1 MAAQVTVEQVGLLR
15 RFANEEAARTRRGRR
30 WLELLRSHQQ
40 ELLQRYTASP
50 ALQARTDQALG
61 QAAALVQSLDTGR
74 PRVVDDDAVA
84 TVEAVLTELDTRAST
99 DLRQATDTIRRDL
112 HTARG
117 KTIREAL
124 GPRDP

>member
-1 MAAQVTVEQVGLLR
+1 MAQVTVEQVGMLR
-15 RFANEEAARTRRGRR
+15 RFATEEAAQTRRGRR
-30 WLELLRSHQQ
+30 WLELLRIHRQ
-40 ELLQRYTASP
+40 ELLHRYAASP
-50 ALQARTDQALG
+50 ALQARADQALG
-61 QAAALVQSLDTGR
+61 AAAALVESVDTDR

-112 HTARG
+112 HSARG